1 MATLRDI
8 RRRIRSVE
16 STQKI
21 TRAMK
26 LVAAAK
32 LRRAQ
37 ERILSARPYA
47 VKMAELLS
55 SLVRRAESEAHPLL
69 VRRPAARKR
78 LVIVT
83 ADKGLC
89 GAFNSNIL
97 RASLGFLREQGEA
110 SVTLVVVGKKA
121 RDFYRRRPYEIKSEM
136 LGFFDRLAY
145 EHAQELAGGLMQEYL
160 AGEVDEV
167 HLMYNEFRSVAVQR
181 VKREQLLPIEPAGAV
196 GPGEGGGDYIYEP
209 SPEAI
214 LAALLPRHTLST
226 HTVFCL
232 KTPLDM
238 QAQGCLLALLNS
250 LVANYLVR
258 LHVTTHVTTALMAR
272 LPVPRPSR
280 RSSACRELTALARVL
295 AATGIDAAPDAYA
308 RLNAVV
314 AELYQLSSGQYE
326 HIVSSFP
333 LLSNDLRQRCLQTH
347 KQATEARKHGKDF

>member
-47 VKMAELLS
+47 MKMAELLS
-55 SLVRRAESEAHPLL
+55 SLVSRAEGEAHPLL

-78 LVIVT
+78 LVIIT

-97 RASLGFLREQGEA
+97 RGSLAFLREQGETNL
-110 SVTLVVVGKKA
+110 TLVVVGKKA
-121 RDFYRRRPYEIKSEM
+121 RDFYRRRPWEVKSEM

-145 EHAQELAGGLMQEYL
+145 SHAQELAGGLMQEYL
-160 AGEVDEV
+160 GGEVDEV
-167 HLMYNEFRSVAVQR
+167 HLMYNEFRSVTVQR
-181 VKREQLLPIEPAGAV
+181 VKREQLLPIEPAAA
-196 GPGEGGGDYIYEP
+196 EERAAAGGDYIYEP

-214 LAALLPRHTLST
+214 LAALLPRH
-226 HTVFCL
+226 
-232 KTPLDM
+232 
-238 QAQGCLLALLNS
+238 
-250 LVANYLVR
+250 
-258 LHVTTHVTTALMAR
+258 VTTQVYRALMESVAGEYGAR
-272 LPVPRPSR
+272 M
-280 RSSACRELTALARVL
+280 TAME
-295 AATGIDAAPDAYA
+295 AATQNAKEMIGVLTIQYNKA
-308 RLNAVV
+308 RQERITKELLDIVGG
-314 AELYQLSSGQYE
+314 AEA
-326 HIVSSFP
+326 
-333 LLSNDLRQRCLQTH
+333 LRQ
-347 KQATEARKHGKDF
+347 AVEA

>member
-37 ERILSARPYA
+37 ERIVSARPYA

-55 SLVRRAESEAHPLL
+55 SLVRRAEGEAHPLL

-78 LVIVT
+78 LVIIT

-97 RASLGFLREQGEA
+97 RASLAFLREQGET

-121 RDFYRRRPYEIKSEM
+121 RDFYRRRQYEIKSEM

-145 EHAQELAGGLMQEYL
+145 SHAQELAGQLMTDYL
-160 AGEVDEV
+160 GGETDEV
-167 HLMYNEFRSVAVQR
+167 YLIYNEFRSVAVQR
-181 VKREQLLPIEPAGAV
+181 VVRQQLLPIESETSAAGS
-196 GPGEGGGDYIYEP
+196 GPTTDYIYEP

-214 LAALLPRHTLST
+214 LASLLPRH
-226 HTVFCL
+226 
-232 KTPLDM
+232 
-238 QAQGCLLALLNS
+238 
-250 LVANYLVR
+250 
-258 LHVTTHVTTALMAR
+258 VTTQVYRALMESVAGEHGAR
-272 LPVPRPSR
+272 M
-280 RSSACRELTALARVL
+280 TAME
-295 AATGIDAAPDAYA
+295 AATKNAKDMIGVLTIQYNKA
-308 RLNAVV
+308 RQERITKELLDIVGG
-314 AELYQLSSGQYE
+314 AEA
-326 HIVSSFP
+326 
-333 LLSNDLRQRCLQTH
+333 LR
-347 KQATEARKHGKDF
+347 ASVEA

>member
-55 SLVRRAESEAHPLL
+55 SLVSRAEGEAHPLL

-78 LVIVT
+78 LVIIT

-97 RASLGFLREQGEA
+97 RASLAFLREQGETN
-110 SVTLVVVGKKA
+110 VTLVVVGKKA
-121 RDFYRRRPYEIKSEM
+121 RDFYRRRPWEVKSEM

-145 EHAQELAGGLMQEYL
+145 SHAQELAGGLMQEYL
-160 AGEVDEV
+160 GGEVDEV

-181 VKREQLLPIEPAGAV
+181 VKREQLLPIEPAAA
-196 GPGEGGGDYIYEP
+196 EGQAAGGDYIYEP

-214 LAALLPRHTLST
+214 LAALLPRH
-226 HTVFCL
+226 
-232 KTPLDM
+232 
-238 QAQGCLLALLNS
+238 
-250 LVANYLVR
+250 
-258 LHVTTHVTTALMAR
+258 VTTQVYRALMESVAGEYGAR
-272 LPVPRPSR
+272 M
-280 RSSACRELTALARVL
+280 TAME
-295 AATGIDAAPDAYA
+295 AATKNAKEMIGVLTIQYNKA
-308 RLNAVV
+308 RQERITKELLDIVGG
-314 AELYQLSSGQYE
+314 AEA
-326 HIVSSFP
+326 
-333 LLSNDLRQRCLQTH
+333 LRQ
-347 KQATEARKHGKDF
+347 AVEA

>member
-37 ERILSARPYA
+37 ERILAARPYA

-55 SLVRRAESEAHPLL
+55 SLVRRAEGEAHPLL
-69 VRRPAARKR
+69 VRRPPTRKR

-97 RASLGFLREQGEA
+97 RASLAFLREQGET
-110 SVTLVVVGKKA
+110 SITLVVVGKKA
-121 RDFYRRRPYEIKSEM
+121 RDFYRRRPYQIKSEM
-136 LGFFDRLAY
+136 LGFFDHLAY
-145 EHAQELAGGLMQEYL
+145 SHAQELAGGLMQEYL

-181 VKREQLLPIEPAGAV
+181 VKRERLLPIEPEH
-196 GPGEGGGDYIYEP
+196 PGEGEGNEAAAGDYIYEP

-214 LAALLPRHTLST
+214 LAALLPRH
-226 HTVFCL
+226 
-232 KTPLDM
+232 
-238 QAQGCLLALLNS
+238 
-250 LVANYLVR
+250 
-258 LHVTTHVTTALMAR
+258 VTTQVYRALMESVAGEYGAR
-272 LPVPRPSR
+272 M
-280 RSSACRELTALARVL
+280 TAME
-295 AATGIDAAPDAYA
+295 AATKNAKEMIGVLTIQYNKA
-308 RLNAVV
+308 RQERITKELLDIVGG
-314 AELYQLSSGQYE
+314 AEA
-326 HIVSSFP
+326 
-333 LLSNDLRQRCLQTH
+333 LRQ
-347 KQATEARKHGKDF
+347 AVEA

>member
-37 ERILSARPYA
+37 ERIVSARPYA

-55 SLVRRAESEAHPLL
+55 SLVRRAEGEAHPLL

-78 LVIVT
+78 LVIIT

-97 RASLGFLREQGEA
+97 RASLAFLREQGET

-121 RDFYRRRPYEIKSEM
+121 RDFYRRRQWEVKSEM

-145 EHAQELAGGLMQEYL
+145 SHAQELAGGLMQEYL

-181 VKREQLLPIEPAGAV
+181 VKREQLLPIEPAAT
-196 GPGEGGGDYIYEP
+196 PDGEGEAAAGDYIYEP

-214 LAALLPRHTLST
+214 LAALLPRH
-226 HTVFCL
+226 
-232 KTPLDM
+232 
-238 QAQGCLLALLNS
+238 
-250 LVANYLVR
+250 
-258 LHVTTHVTTALMAR
+258 VTTQVYRALMESVAGEYGAR
-272 LPVPRPSR
+272 M
-280 RSSACRELTALARVL
+280 TAME
-295 AATGIDAAPDAYA
+295 AATKNAKEMINVLSIQYNKA
-308 RLNAVV
+308 RQERITKELLDIVGG
-314 AELYQLSSGQYE
+314 AEA
-326 HIVSSFP
+326 
-333 LLSNDLRQRCLQTH
+333 LRQSV
-347 KQATEARKHGKDF
+347 EA